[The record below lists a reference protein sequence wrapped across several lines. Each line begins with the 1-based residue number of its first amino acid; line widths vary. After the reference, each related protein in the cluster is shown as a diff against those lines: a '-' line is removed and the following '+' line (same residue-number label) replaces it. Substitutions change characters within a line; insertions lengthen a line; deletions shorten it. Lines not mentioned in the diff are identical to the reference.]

1 MTLSGAAEK
10 FLEHCAARRMSPD
23 TLVSYKSDLA
33 LLVSLA
39 TFKATNNVVSF
50 TPDLVT
56 VYFKTLAD
64 KGLAASTLHRRHAS
78 VRQFARWCFAK
89 ELVAKDPTVGL
100 PTIRRPKK
108 QPRPFAPDAQS
119 SLEAL
124 PLTGEEALIRELLF
138 GAGLRA
144 SEVAGLKVA
153 NVVIGATEHDGYM
166 TVRGK
171 GDKER
176 QLALQPELRR
186 LLKAHLDERKRV
198 IPIRG
203 AEYVLEQPDGRP
215 WTRKMVWRRTKKWG
229 RAANLPGV
237 TTHRFRH
244 TFGTRLLEEGADLR
258 EVQELMG
265 HADISTTAIYTEVTK
280 DRMRAAIMRIAKPVK
295 VLSSSTVPPPPEG
308 LQAQGK

>member
-1 MTLSGAAEK
+1 MQMSTAASL
-10 FLEHCAARRMSPD
+10 FLDHCASRRMSRD
-23 TLVSYKSDLA
+23 TIVSYRSDLT

-50 TPDLVT
+50 TPELVT
-56 VYFKTLAD
+56 LYFKTLAD
-64 KGLAASTLHRRHAS
+64 KGLAAATLHRRHAS

-100 PTIRRPKK
+100 ETIRRPKK

-153 NVVIGATEHDGYM
+153 NVVIGATDADGYM
-166 TVRGK
+166 VVRGK

-176 QLALQPELRR
+176 VLELQPMLRA
-186 LLKAHLDERKRV
+186 LLKEHLDARRKV
-198 IPIRG
+198 IPLRG
-203 AEYVLEQPDGRP
+203 GEYVLEQPNGKP
-215 WTRKMVWRRTKKWG
+215 WTRKMVWRRTKRWG
-229 RAANLPGV
+229 EAANLQGV

-244 TFGTRLLEEGADLR
+244 SFATRLLEHCKDLR
-258 EVQELMG
+258 IVQETLG
-265 HADISTTAIYTEVTK
+265 HADISTTARYTEVTA
-280 DRMRAAIMRIAKPVK
+280 DRRRAAIMGIAKPVK
-295 VLSSSTVPPPPEG
+295 VLSSPTVLEG
-308 LQAQGK
+308 